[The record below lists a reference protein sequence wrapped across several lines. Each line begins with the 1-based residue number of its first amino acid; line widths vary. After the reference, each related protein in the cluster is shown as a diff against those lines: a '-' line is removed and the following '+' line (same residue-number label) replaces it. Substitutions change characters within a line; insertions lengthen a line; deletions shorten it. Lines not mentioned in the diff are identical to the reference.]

1 MMKPSKFFYEA
12 GGSEEELYWLVSSM
26 LVRYPA
32 YRDELKVRRKLMNWI
47 VQETEGR
54 VLDVGCGLGILTFRM
69 ALKDEVEKLW
79 VLIRVRNW

>member
-1 MMKPSKFFYEA
+1 
-12 GGSEEELYWLVSSM
+12 
-26 LVRYPA
+26 
-32 YRDELKVRRKLMNWI
+32 MNWI
-47 VQETEGR
+47 VQEIEGR